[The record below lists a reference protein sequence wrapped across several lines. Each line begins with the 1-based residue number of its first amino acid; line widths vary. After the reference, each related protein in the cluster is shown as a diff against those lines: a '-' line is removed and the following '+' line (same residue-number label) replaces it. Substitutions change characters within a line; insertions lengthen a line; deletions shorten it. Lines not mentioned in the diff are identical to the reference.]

1 MYKGKTVAVVVPA
14 YNEETQIGMVIE
26 SMPSFVDRIVV
37 VNDGSKDSTPEVVKG
52 YIAEDKIE
60 TIVISKP
67 VFDLEETIYNRADI
81 ELYKMRA
88 DEEAKY
94 PSYKIYNANDRDR
107 IVLINEVNSGV
118 GAAIAVGYKWC
129 RDYGIDCTA
138 VMAGDGQMDP
148 NELES
153 IVEPVIRQGIDYVK
167 GNRLSHP
174 VAKIIV
180 PQIRYF
186 GNNILSLM
194 TKVASGYWS
203 VSDTQTGYT
212 AISLSALNKI
222 NLYDIYHTY
231 GCPNDILV
239 KLNIANCTLLEVP
252 IKPVYNVG
260 EKSKMKIFKVVPG
273 ISWLLV
279 KSFFKRLWQKYFVDS
294 FHPLFLMY
302 FAGIVMGIINVPI
315 LVKLIIDVLIKGG
328 SVPVG
333 WYITFLL
340 LTLFSFQSISF
351 GMWMDMQDNEKLSRN
366 NKDLYREDGVL

>member
-1 MYKGKTVAVVVPA
+1 MTMLSGKTIAVTVPA
-14 YNEETQIGMVIE
+14 YNEESQIGMVIE
-26 SMPSFVDRIVV
+26 SMPDFVDRIVI
-37 VNDGSKDSTPEVVKG
+37 VNDGSKDNTAAVVKR
-52 YIAEDKIE
+52 YISQDRRE
-60 TIVISKP
+60 TVSIGKRKC
-67 VFDLEETIYNRADI
+67 DLEETIYNRADI
-81 ELYKMRA
+81 VLQELREA
-88 DEEAKY
+88 EEAYY
-94 PSYKIYNANDRDR
+94 PKHEVVNDNETDR

-118 GAAIAVGYKWC
+118 GSAIAVGYKWC
-129 RDYGIDCTA
+129 RDHGIDCTA

-148 NELES
+148 AELEG
-153 IVEPVIRQGIDYVK
+153 IVRPVVEDGVDYVK

-174 VAKIIV
+174 AAKVIV

-186 GNNILSLM
+186 GNNVLSLM

-222 NLYDIYHTY
+222 DLYDIYPSY

-260 EKSKMKIFKVVPG
+260 EKSKMKILKVIPR
-273 ISWLLV
+273 ISLLLA
-279 KSFFKRLWQKYFVDS
+279 KCFFHRLWRKYLVDS

-302 FAGIVMGIINVPI
+302 FFGIVMG
-315 LVKLIIDVLIKGG
+315 LVNIPVVIKLVIDVLILGG

-340 LTLFSFQSISF
+340 LTLFSFQSLSF
-351 GMWMDMQDNEKLSRN
+351 GMWMDMQDNAKLEGKRQ
-366 NKDLYREDGVL
+366 